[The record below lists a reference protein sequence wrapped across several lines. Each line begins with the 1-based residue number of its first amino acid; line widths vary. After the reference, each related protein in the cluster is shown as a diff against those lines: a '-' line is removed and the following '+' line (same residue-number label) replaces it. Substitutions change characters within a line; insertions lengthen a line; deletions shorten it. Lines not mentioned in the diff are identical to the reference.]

1 MTEEVCDSS
10 CSLLCRSSFR
20 FNLSPHR
27 VFFSGCVEILLFKT
41 HAGTKKRKSGK
52 GKKVNGG
59 VMDSTDE
66 SCSQATP
73 ANDGEFRGDFVY
85 LSATV

>member
-1 MTEEVCDSS
+1 
-10 CSLLCRSSFR
+10 
-20 FNLSPHR
+20 
-27 VFFSGCVEILLFKT
+27 
-41 HAGTKKRKSGK
+41 
-52 GKKVNGG
+52 
-59 VMDSTDE
+59 MDSTDE